1 MNYLFIHQNFPAQY
15 VHLLRHLANRP
26 SNKIHYITQ
35 PNANSMQG
43 VHKITYPKDQRE
55 RVNCHAYSVEIDR
68 AIYAAASVADRCRE
82 LRSQGFRP
90 DLIVGHSGWG
100 ETMFVKD
107 VFPDVPLLAN
117 FEFYYHSNGVDVG
130 FDPEFVSVFQDP
142 PRLRVRNATNLL
154 AFEAA
159 DWGHSATRWQR
170 SLYPPEM
177 RSRISAIHEGVDT
190 DIARPNPT
198 ATFKLPGSGSLLTRR
213 DEVVTFVARN
223 LEPYRGFHTFMRAL
237 PQLLRRRKRVQI
249 VIVGGNG
256 VSYGA
261 PPPPRST
268 FKEMMLQELGDKL
281 DLTRVHFVGILEY
294 HDYLNLLQV
303 SSVHVYLTYPF
314 VLSWS
319 FIEAMACGCLIVGS
333 RTPPVLEVLQNGS
346 NGLTVDFFAPK
357 SLANRIESVLEQPD
371 RMQALRDAARITAV
385 EQFDL
390 KKVLLPRW
398 NALFTDLINGRR
410 PACFA

>member
-15 VHLLRHLANRP
+15 IHLLRHLAGQPGNQLL
-26 SNKIHYITQ
+26 YITQ
-35 PNANSMQG
+35 PNANSMSG
-43 VHKITYPKDQRE
+43 VQKITYPKDQRGSI
-55 RVNCHAYSVEIDR
+55 NCHAYSIEIDR
-68 AIYAAASVADRCRE
+68 AIYAAAAVADKCRE

-142 PRLRVRNATNLL
+142 SRLRVRNATNLL
-154 AFEAA
+154 AFEGA

-190 DIARPNPT
+190 DIVRPNRG
-198 ATFKLPGSGSLLTRR
+198 AKFKLPGSDRVLTRE
-213 DEVVTFVARN
+213 DQVVTFVSRN

-237 PQLLRRRKRVQI
+237 PQLLRRCKRAEV
-249 VIVGGNG
+249 VIVGGDG
-256 VSYGA
+256 VSYGT

-268 FKEMMLQELGDKL
+268 FKKMMLEELGTKI
-281 DLTRVHFVGILEY
+281 DLTRVHFVGMQEY
-294 HDYLNLLQV
+294 HNYLNLAAGLLGPCV
-303 SSVHVYLTYPF
+303 SDLPVRAVLVVHRSDGVRMSHRGFADPARARGPARRGQRARRWISFRPKHSPTA
-314 VLSWS
+314 SNRRWS
-319 FIEAMACGCLIVGS
+319 NQRKCSRCAMRLAE
-333 RTPPVLEVLQNGS
+333 PPS
-346 NGLTVDFFAPK
+346 NIMT
-357 SLANRIESVLEQPD
+357 
-371 RMQALRDAARITAV
+371 
-385 EQFDL
+385 
-390 KKVLLPRW
+390 
-398 NALFTDLINGRR
+398 
-410 PACFA
+410 